1 MKSNEKSLISKR
13 IHIYEVKLLNF
24 QFFAEMDAEME
35 DIDEEMSEI
44 EEEMEDE
51 PRAGSPCFGENQ
63 LHAVKG
69 NCLTYLEC
77 APDAQHYSF
86 LLRYVT
92 APVYSISLQQL

>member
-1 MKSNEKSLISKR
+1 
-13 IHIYEVKLLNF
+13 
-24 QFFAEMDAEME
+24 MDAEME

-44 EEEMEDE
+44 EEMEDE

-63 LHAVKG
+63 LHPVKG

-86 LLRYVT
+86 LLRYVSS
-92 APVYSISLQQL
+92 PIYSISLQKL